1 MMTTTIVLADEQNV
15 MRESLKVY
23 LEQVPGFLV
32 VGEAADGLEALD
44 MVEQLQPDVL
54 ITDVRMPGLDGIE
67 VTRRVSGTLQDTR
80 TLVLSMFGTEWYV
93 PEALRNGEYG

>member
-23 LEQVPGFLV
+23 LEP
-32 VGEAADGLEALD
+32 D

-67 VTRRVSGTLQDTR
+67 VTRRVSATSQDTR

-93 PEALRNGEYG
+93 PEALRNGAYG